1 MRRYEAVDALIE
13 EYASRFAKVLQQ
25 ICTCKREYERN
36 IDIVKLL
43 SVGDEVVRCVR
54 ERRPCN
60 LGFVEVRVIRKFLSQ
75 HVVIVVN
82 GRELSVDDFN
92 TLISRARLFSEW
104 YDNDCSID
112 AYMYPII
119 GADHYDAIREFL
131 RRNLKELEKVCS
143 GERPSL
149 DFDGLPTY
157 VVGGIKNAVS
167 NYLLTGASGS
177 SL

>member
-13 EYASRFAKVLQQ
+13 EYASRFTKVLQR

-43 SVGDEVVRCVR
+43 SVSDEVARCVR

-60 LGFVEVRVIRKFLSQ
+60 LGFVEVRVIRKFLTQ

-92 TLISRARLFSEW
+92 TLISRARLFNEW
-104 YDNDCSID
+104 YSNDCSID

-119 GADHYDAIREFL
+119 GADHYDAIKEFL
-131 RRNLKELEKVCS
+131 RRNLRELEKVCG

-149 DFDGLPTY
+149 DFDDLPTY
-157 VVGGIKNAVS
+157 VVGGIKNAVNS
-167 NYLLTGASGS
+167 YLLAGATKS
-177 SL
+177 